1 MGTLCVPVFCVYLTE
16 GVAVSNKTKGD
27 GNPSPHNTC
36 CVYLFAKLAVNL
48 GHQLYGAIVEPFFD
62 KRVPNLV
69 LLVGGEGGGYGVVY
83 LVKGLGAGLFIAD
96 VIDYVQPVG
105 VLEHL
110 AVLAKG
116 KLGKGILTA
125 DDQSE
130 EEV

>member
-1 MGTLCVPVFCVYLTE
+1 MLC
-16 GVAVSNKTKGD
+16 
-27 GNPSPHNTC
+27 
-36 CVYLFAKLAVNL
+36 LFAELAVNL

-116 KLGKGILTA
+116 KLGKGILNGR
-125 DDQSE
+125 
-130 EEV
+130 